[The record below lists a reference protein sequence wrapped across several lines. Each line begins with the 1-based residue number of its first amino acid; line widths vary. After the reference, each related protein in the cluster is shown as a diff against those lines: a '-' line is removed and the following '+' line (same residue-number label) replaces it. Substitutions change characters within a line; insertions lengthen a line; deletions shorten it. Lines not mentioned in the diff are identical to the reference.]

1 MIALLLIIAGA
12 ALIWLARP
20 YSVDLFRYIA
30 WRYANR
36 QWLERGIA
44 QSSDARI
51 TYRTINKPSATSA
64 NPPLILLHGGFGSY
78 LDWYAQIPTL
88 ARSYAL
94 VLIDTRGHGRS
105 TFGNRAFKY
114 DLFAND
120 VIAVLDKLK
129 LSLVDVAGWSDGG
142 ITGLLLARDY
152 PTRIR
157 RLVAI
162 SVNAHA
168 DGLTDQARQLL
179 DTDNN
184 TGSVRSRLLRLVI
197 SPEPGRWHDLTQGL
211 TDLWQDDPW
220 LLDQQMRTIVTP
232 TLIIAGA
239 NDDVHYRHLDDISSA
254 LPCATL
260 HILPGIGHTVPQS
273 APAKVLQLMT
283 EFLNT
288 PATTVIA

>member
-1 MIALLLIIAGA
+1 MIALLLIIAGT

-30 WRYANR
+30 WWYASR
-36 QWLERGIA
+36 RWLERGIVQA
-44 QSSDARI
+44 CDARI
-51 TYRTINKPSATSA
+51 TYRTIRNPNATLA
-64 NPPLILLHGGFGSY
+64 KTPLVLLHGGFGSY

-88 ARSYAL
+88 ARSRAL

-105 TFGNRAFKY
+105 TFGNKVFKY

-120 VIAVLDKLK
+120 AIAVLDKLG
-129 LSLVDVAGWSDGG
+129 LALVDVAGWSDGG
-142 ITGLLLARDY
+142 ITGLVLARDY
-152 PTRIR
+152 PARIR

-179 DTDNN
+179 ETDNN
-184 TGSVRSRLLRLVI
+184 SGSVRSRLLRRLV
-197 SPEPGRWHDLTQGL
+197 SPEPGRWRDLTQGL

-220 LLDQQMRTIVTP
+220 ILEQQLRAMTTP
-232 TLIIAGA
+232 TLIIAGS
-239 NDDVHYRHLDDISSA
+239 NDDIHRRHLDNMSSA

-283 EFLNT
+283 DFLNT
-288 PATTVIA
+288 PATTVTA